1 MKWKVTYRSII
12 LDMKCNI
19 KFVFTTKIKIWFLYF
34 LVLGLNENIWYYYGT
49 RAKEFQFK
57 IIIWFFKV
65 LYVKN
70 AIMKRIENEILIGN
84 LDSFLNILNVTNNIQ
99 FCIIVFFIILNY
111 QITNYY
117 LPYIGE
123 LISILLKELAMK
135 WKSIIPYAHFILSN
149 FEVHV

>member
-1 MKWKVTYRSII
+1 M
-12 LDMKCNI
+12 
-19 KFVFTTKIKIWFLYF
+19 
-34 LVLGLNENIWYYYGT
+34 
-49 RAKEFQFK
+49 
-57 IIIWFFKV
+57 
-65 LYVKN
+65 YVKN

-117 LPYIGE
+117 LPYIGGE

-135 WKSIIPYAHFILSN
+135 
-149 FEVHV
+149 